1 MNPSLLAYF
10 KHLLSFDLGMAK
22 NFYETCLAS
31 TKQYYCMDMDC
42 SKSVIVKSEKG
53 INVTHVYSEIM
64 DVVDRML
71 AGNLETDDE
80 HKPYKLIQ
88 EFKAA
93 IKTWVESDSI
103 RQSFEAAEKGQRTY
117 DQVFVWGDWS
127 FDIWYW
133 PVCKVIKL
141 HGVDIPLIAED
152 VAEMAKILKEL
163 VGEEDATV

>member
-10 KHLLSFDLGMAK
+10 KHLLGFDLGMAK
-22 NFYETCLAS
+22 NFYETCLAA

-42 SKSVIVKSEKG
+42 HKSVIVKSEKG
-53 INVTHVYSEIM
+53 INETHVYSEMM

-71 AGNLETDDE
+71 ADNPESDDPK
-80 HKPYKLIQ
+80 KPYKLIQ

-103 RQSFEAAEKGQRTY
+103 RQSFEAAEKGQHTY

-133 PVCKVIKL
+133 PVEKVIKL
-141 HGVDIPLIAED
+141 HGVDAPLIAED
-152 VAEMAKILKEL
+152 VAEMARILKEL
-163 VGEEDATV
+163 EESANEPV